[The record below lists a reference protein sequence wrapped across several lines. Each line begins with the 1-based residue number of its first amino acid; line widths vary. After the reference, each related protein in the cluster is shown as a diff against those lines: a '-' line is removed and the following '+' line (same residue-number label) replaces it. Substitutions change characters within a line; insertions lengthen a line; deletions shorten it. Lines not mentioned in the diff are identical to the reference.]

1 MLFSIVFCGYLLSK
15 NRIPDGWSWAQ
26 DWSPANYAYEALV
39 LNEFDGIDGLYV
51 TSVVGENKVTAGPFT
66 GEQILHCFGF
76 IKDIPSMVRS
86 LWIMAAVYLS
96 AIFLLLKTIIRESR

>member
-66 GEQILHCFGF
+66 GEHAMHIAIHSWGASRLAARLWGSSRHEQQQGRHTWYLFCF
-76 IKDIPSMVRS
+76 I
-86 LWIMAAVYLS
+86 
-96 AIFLLLKTIIRESR
+96 